1 MNLYIVYSKSELMS
15 SIKCAILNSGTPLN
29 KIYTALVNRMKRFL
43 PIIMLLM
50 TAPAANAGALTH
62 RLSSSVQLTVDAAA
76 TNVTRL
82 GSTYSV
88 SGSGV
93 DTTDGTT
100 VNTISTGA
108 ITSGIMSPG
117 TIAATQDNPGSA
129 FSYSQ
134 SYTQGDAIP
143 TSAVTV
149 GDVANFGNITSTT
162 AGSAGSL
169 AGTLST
175 AGALT
180 ITAGGAG
187 TNATGQFVSE
197 LTILH

>member
-1 MNLYIVYSKSELMS
+1 
-15 SIKCAILNSGTPLN
+15 
-29 KIYTALVNRMKRFL
+29 
-43 PIIMLLM
+43 MLLM
-50 TAPAANAGALTH
+50 TASSANAGALTH
-62 RLSSSVQLTVDAAA
+62 KISSSVQLTVDAAA

-82 GSTYSV
+82 GSTFSI

-100 VNTISTGA
+100 VNTISTGTM
-108 ITSGIMSPG
+108 TSGIYSPG
-117 TIAATQDNPGSA
+117 TIAATQDTPGNS
-129 FSYSQ
+129 FSFSQ

-143 TSAVTV
+143 TAAVSV

-162 AGSAGSL
+162 AGTAGSL
-169 AGTLST
+169 AGTIGT
-175 AGALT
+175 TGALT

-197 LTILH
+197 LSILH